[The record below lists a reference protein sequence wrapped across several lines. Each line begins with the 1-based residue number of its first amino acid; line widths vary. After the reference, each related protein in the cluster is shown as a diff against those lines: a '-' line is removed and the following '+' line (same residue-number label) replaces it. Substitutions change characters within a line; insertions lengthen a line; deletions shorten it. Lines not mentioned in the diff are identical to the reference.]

1 MNESYLTGSSFAG
14 NLCNNHQISRG
25 KTRRVTDKY
34 LSFGINMKASQITGY
49 ESESTLMK
57 RRDLIGLALSGS
69 TLLIHSLSAQSAG
82 LPPQEV
88 PRLCDD
94 SCEKELEN
102 VW

>member
-1 MNESYLTGSSFAG
+1 MSLR
-14 NLCNNHQISRG
+14 IR
-25 KTRRVTDKY
+25 
-34 LSFGINMKASQITGY
+34 MKASQDIGY
-49 ESESTLMK
+49 EDELTLVK
-57 RRDLIGLALSGS
+57 RRDVLGLTLSVS
-69 TLLIHSLSAQSAG
+69 SLLIHSLNAEAAG

>member
-1 MNESYLTGSSFAG
+1 M
-14 NLCNNHQISRG
+14 
-25 KTRRVTDKY
+25 KTRRVTTQY
-34 LSFGINMKASQITGY
+34 TSLRIRMKASQDIGY
-49 ESESTLMK
+49 ENELTLFK
-57 RRDLIGLALSGS
+57 RRDVLGLTLSVS
-69 TLLIHSLSAQSAG
+69 SLLIHSLNAEAAG